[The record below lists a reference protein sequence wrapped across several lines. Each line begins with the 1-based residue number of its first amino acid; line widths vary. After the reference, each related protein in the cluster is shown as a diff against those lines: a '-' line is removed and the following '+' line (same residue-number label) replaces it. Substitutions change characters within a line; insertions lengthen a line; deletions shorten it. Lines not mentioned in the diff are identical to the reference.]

1 MTNSAAVDSQQ
12 LDMRLTG
19 PIRRRA
25 LRLTGAHWLVT
36 GQGADRGPL
45 RTWAE
50 LGALQDHDIVIKH
63 SLGGGWTTTWIGP
76 RDSKDVPAHD
86 STIDLAGKTL
96 LPGLVD
102 CHTHTVFAGDRSA
115 EFSRRM
121 AGESYAEIAASGG
134 GIAYTVAQTRAASL
148 PELVDASALRLEE
161 MAQWGARIVE
171 IKTGYGLDTATEIKM
186 LRAIELLGQRF
197 GGRLRLL
204 ATAMPLHAVPP
215 EFKGNPDA
223 YVQHVVDEL
232 LPAMAQTG
240 LVHFVD
246 CFIEKN
252 YFSVQHGQMLADCAK
267 ILGLPLKVHV
277 DEFEDL
283 GGVAWAVT
291 NGALS
296 VEHLLQT
303 SETAIA
309 QLAKSNTV
317 AVCLPLTSLYL
328 REPYAK
334 MRAMVDAGALLAVA
348 TDCNPGSA
356 MTCNLTLA
364 MQMAV
369 LGGRLTPPEALR
381 AVTRGGALALGEP
394 AGYTGR
400 IAVSLP
406 FVASVFDVDGPDGL
420 FYQLGQPPKSSAILD
435 GFGL

>member
-1 MTNSAAVDSQQ
+1 MTNVATADSQQ
-12 LDMRLTG
+12 LDTRMTG
-19 PIRRRA
+19 PVRRRA

-36 GQGADRGPL
+36 AQGPDRGPL
-45 RTWAE
+45 RSWAE

-63 SLGGGWTTTWIGP
+63 SLTGGWTTTWLGP
-76 RDSKDVPAHD
+76 HDSRDVPAHD
-86 STIDLAGKTL
+86 STIDLQGKML

-102 CHTHTVFAGDRSA
+102 CHTHAVFAGDRSA

-121 AGESYAEIAASGG
+121 AGETYTEIAASGG

-148 PELVDASALRLEE
+148 PALVDSATVRLDE
-161 MAQWGARIVE
+161 MAQWGARVVE
-171 IKTGYGLDTATEIKM
+171 IKTGYGLDTPTEIKM
-186 LRAIELLGQRF
+186 LQAIELLGQRF

-215 EFKGNPDA
+215 EFKGNTDG
-223 YVQHVVDEL
+223 YVQYVVQEL
-232 LPAMAQTG
+232 LPALARTG
-240 LVHFVD
+240 LCHFVD

-267 ILGLPLKVHV
+267 RLHLPLKAHV
-277 DEFEDL
+277 DEFADL
-283 GGVAWAVT
+283 GGVAWALK
-291 NGALS
+291 NHALS

-303 SETAIA
+303 SETAIG
-309 QLAKSNTV
+309 QLAKSKTV

-334 MRAMVDAGALLAVA
+334 MRALVDAGALLAVA

-356 MTCNLTLA
+356 MTCNLLLA

-381 AVTRGGALALGEP
+381 AVTRGGAQALAEP

-400 IAVSLP
+400 IAVGAP

-420 FYQLGQPPKSSAILD
+420 FYQLGQMPKASAILD